1 MLIWLVDNIDAVER
15 LKRFRQ
21 ILPNSFAA
29 ILGGRNVRLVQT
41 FVSWRAPM
49 R

>member
-1 MLIWLVDNIDAVER
+1 MLTWLVDNIDEVEQ
-15 LKRFRQ
+15 LEQLRQ

-29 ILGGRNVRLVQT
+29 ILGGRNVRLVHT
-41 FVSWRAPM
+41 CVSWRAPM